1 MERERIAVIDDH
13 EGTRYVIRRL
23 LESNGYEVVEGAT
36 GEEALRLAA
45 HDPALMLL
53 DIHLPDLLGTE
64 VARRIKLDEATRSIP
79 ILHLSAS
86 SVTEI
91 DRARGLES
99 GADAYLPEPVDPAL
113 LLATVKALL
122 RARRAEQVARRAV
135 KMVDDFVAI
144 ASHDVKG
151 ALHAV
156 QFSMQTQ
163 LKMLQG
169 GNVDAAKVA
178 ERLERCLDELKRTV
192 SLLEHLLDASQLQAG
207 SITVHLEKID
217 LAALVLEVVGRWEEP
232 ARRAGSEIVVDRR
245 AHVVGRFDS
254 GRVAQILDNLLSNA
268 TKYGAGKPIRVS
280 VNAAHGRAQIAV
292 SDEGPGIARED
303 QQRIFERFARG
314 TAAPAGQGSYGLG
327 LWIARQIAVAHG
339 GTLSLQSAPGAGASF
354 MLTLP
359 VEQ

>member
-1 MERERIAVIDDH
+1 MERECIAVVDDH
-13 EGTRYVIRRL
+13 EGTRYSLRRL
-23 LESNGYEVVEGAT
+23 LEANGYEVVEGAT
-36 GEEALRLAA
+36 GQEALRLAA
-45 HDPALMLL
+45 DHPALMLL

-64 VARRIKLDEATRSIP
+64 VARRLKRDEATSSIA

-91 DRARGLES
+91 DRASGLES
-99 GADAYLPEPVDPAL
+99 GADAYFTEPVEPAL

-135 KMVDDFVAI
+135 ETVDDFVAI

-156 QFSMQTQ
+156 QFSLRTQ
-163 LKMLQG
+163 LNMLQG
-169 GNVDAAKVA
+169 GNTEPPRLA
-178 ERLERCLDELKRTV
+178 ERLERCLDELTRTI

-207 SITVHLEKID
+207 RITLHLDEID
-217 LAALVLEVVGRWEEP
+217 LDELVSEVVGRWEEP
-232 ARRAGSEIVVDRR
+232 ARRAGSEIVLDRR
-245 AHVVGRFDS
+245 PRVIGRFDS

-280 VNAAHGRAQIAV
+280 ISAAQGRAQIAV
-292 SDEGPGIARED
+292 SDQGPGVSRDD

-314 TAAPAGQGSYGLG
+314 TSTPSAPGSYGLG
-327 LWIARQIAVAHG
+327 LWIARQMALAHG

-354 MLTLP
+354 TLTLP
-359 VEQ
+359 LQQ